1 MDPLWGSTII
11 TAILVCITAYYAYEV
26 RLTRKAGN
34 EPVFSI
40 RSEIIIGIDDY
51 IVSGLRLINFGG
63 PARDI
68 KIDIY
73 ADTTTPVGLFYIP
86 SIGNNHYVMLNF
98 DVNKLRK
105 GKRKVIVKL
114 VYKDNIGN
122 IIKNNLNLDIDDI
135 QNESRTI
142 LFEKCEK

>member
-40 RSEIIIGIDDY
+40 RSEITFGINDY
-51 IVSGLRLINFGG
+51 IVSGIRLTNFGG

-73 ADTTTPVGLFYIP
+73 ADTTAPVGLFYIP
-86 SIGNNHYVMLNF
+86 SISNNHYVTLNF
-98 DVNKLRK
+98 DVNKLQK

-122 IIKNNLNLDIDDI
+122 MIKNNLNLDVDNI
-135 QNESRTI
+135 QNEGRTI
-142 LFEKCEK
+142 LFEKWEK